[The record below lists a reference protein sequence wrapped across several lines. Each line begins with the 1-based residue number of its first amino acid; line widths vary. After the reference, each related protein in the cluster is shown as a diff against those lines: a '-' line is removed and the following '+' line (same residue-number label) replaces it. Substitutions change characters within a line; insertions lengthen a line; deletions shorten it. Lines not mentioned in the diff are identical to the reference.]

1 MSITTNINQA
11 LSQSLRLETISTVDQ
26 TNLKISYSL
35 EELLMQCN
43 FDIPM
48 SDEDIEWLNSDA
60 LGRELI

>member
-1 MSITTNINQA
+1 MPITTNINQA
-11 LSQSLRLETISTVDQ
+11 LSQSLRLGTISTVDHK
-26 TNLKISYSL
+26 NLKISYSL

-48 SDEDIEWLNSDA
+48 SDEDIEWLNSGA